1 MEIKNII
8 YFHYPCTDG
17 LASAWVATQNL
28 KNYKLKPYQH
38 GHTIPTDYSG
48 KTIYFLDM
56 APPVEVYQKL
66 IVDNTVYIID
76 HHISNQKEYQKF
88 CDENNISDPNVFFD
102 LEHSGVGMTWIFFT
116 PDKKMPVFL
125 EMIQGRDLWKF
136 DIENTNEFCE
146 ALSFAI
152 STVETIDD
160 QLKIFDEIYKKNL
173 LEKYISTGKI
183 MLKQKNIRIKHL
195 ASKYIKK
202 IYIYE
207 SHKVCMANEPE
218 YSSDLGNAL
227 SSQDQ
232 CDFAVIWK
240 FDHISEKYI
249 MSLRSCDKVDVSVI
263 CKKFG
268 GGGHKNAAGCSSSIH
283 PIVLFNQ
290 E

>member
-1 MEIKNII
+1 MNTSSIKDII

-17 LASAWVATQNL
+17 LASAWVATLNL

-38 GHTIPTDYSG
+38 GHTIETDFSG
-48 KTIYFLDM
+48 RTIYFLDM

-66 IVDNTVYIID
+66 KEDNTVYILD
-76 HHISNQKEYQKF
+76 HHISNQKTYEK
-88 CDENNISDPNVFFD
+88 ENISDKNVIFD
-102 LEHSGVGMTWIFFT
+102 LEHSGVGMTWNFFT
-116 PDKKMPVFL
+116 PDVKMPIFL
-125 EMIQGRDLWKF
+125 QMIQGRDIWKF

-160 QLKIFDEIYKKNL
+160 QLKILEEIHNKNL

-183 MLKQKNIRIKHL
+183 MLKQKNIRVKHL
-195 ASKYIKK
+195 SSKYIKK
-202 IYIYE
+202 VYNYE
-207 SHKVCMANEPE
+207 GHKVCMANEPE

-227 SSQDQ
+227 SSQDE

-240 FDHISEKYI
+240 FDHVLEKYI
-249 MSLRSCDKVDVSVI
+249 MSLRSCDKVDVSII

-283 PIVLFNQ
+283 PINLFNQ